1 MEQQLSIGLQGL
13 TAGFDS
19 ASDHVVITDR
29 QGKILYANKS
39 AERHTGYSIAEMI
52 GRKPGELWGGLMSP
66 EFYQEMWDSIAV
78 QKSAYVCELQ
88 NHTKEGKKYWQE
100 VHILPV
106 LNAEGESE
114 FFIGIEL
121 DLDEENRRQA
131 LIQEYH
137 KQALT
142 VEKAVQVRW
151 PLGWLLEAGNLSPKQ
166 MEELQKQY
174 SSETS
179 LEHLVEDLLALSNVV
194 FANQQKNEQFCA
206 IELLQEV
213 IHDIQE
219 RYPDSAIDFKHDGLS
234 KALMSENKKLLREAV
249 SRLITNAVEYSPPTA
264 GDVVLTLIKTNTLC
278 VIKCEDNGI
287 GIAFH
292 EQKQMMKKF
301 FRGTRARKMNPGG
314 SGLGLYLAKSIADV
328 RGWTISCISEPY
340 KGTMFKLDIPLQ
352 RSEQTLKPQ
361 LVTAN
366 G

>member
-1 MEQQLSIGLQGL
+1 MHQHLSIGLQAL
-13 TAGFDS
+13 TAGFDR
-19 ASDHVVITDR
+19 ANDHVVITDR
-29 QGKILYANKS
+29 RGRILYANKA
-39 AERHTGYSIAEMI
+39 AERHTGYSITEMI
-52 GRKPGELWGGLMSP
+52 GRKPGELWGGLMSS
-66 EFYQEMWDSIAV
+66 EFYQEMWETIAI

-100 VHILPV
+100 VHILPI
-106 LNAEGESE
+106 LNADGEPE
-114 FFIGIEL
+114 FFVGIEL
-121 DLDEENRRQA
+121 DLDEENRRQV

-137 KQALT
+137 KHSP
-142 VEKAVQVRW
+142 VIEKAVQVRW

-174 SSETS
+174 ASDASF
-179 LEHLVEDLLALSNVV
+179 EHLVDDLVALSNVV
-194 FANQQKNEQFCA
+194 FANQQKDERFCA

-219 RYPDSAIDFKHDGLS
+219 RHPDSTIDFKHDGLS
-234 KALMSENKKLLREAV
+234 QALMSENKTLLKEAV
-249 SRLITNAVEYSPPTA
+249 SRLVTNAVEYSPPTA
-264 GDVVLTLIKTNTLC
+264 GEVVLTLIKTNTLC
-278 VIKCEDNGI
+278 VIKCEDDGI

-328 RGWTISCISEPY
+328 RGWTISCISEPN

-352 RSEQTLKPQ
+352 LSQRTSKQQ
-361 LVTAN
+361 LVTAK
-366 G
+366 